1 MSLRNERQAH
11 VAWNPRTVRKPE
23 RTGPTLHLD
32 YPETRP
38 IVSLPPK
45 PATPKRKPRAP
56 WDERI
61 TRSTWRAFLFAGCLV
76 AWELIRAAYGL
87 VA

>member
-11 VAWNPRTVRKPE
+11 VAWNPTTIRKPE

-32 YPETRP
+32 YPETQP
-38 IVSLPPK
+38 VAPPPK
-45 PATPKRKPRAP
+45 PAVMRKPRAP

-61 TRSTWRAFLFAGCLV
+61 TRSTWRALLFAGALV
-76 AWELIRAAYGL
+76 AWEIIRALYGL